1 MFGISAGAAAA
12 IGSIGGA
19 VIGGIASNKA
29 AGKIAGATNK
39 ASDIQQ
45 GQYEQTRA
53 DNEPWRLAGQN
64 ALDNLTGILNSGKLS
79 TRFSMADFTNDA
91 GYQFAAKEGQR
102 AIANQANAMG
112 GGGLGAMRR
121 AAQFA
126 EGNAN
131 QFYGD
136 AYNRWRQQNQ
146 DQWGNTAQLA
156 GFGPPANNALAQAG
170 QQNATAQ
177 GNLLTG
183 NAGMQAGLGLNMG
196 NVYSNALNQGMAAW
210 NRGQTPSSNPLP
222 VSSYNPY
229 DLSMGQYIGP

>member
-1 MFGISAGAAAA
+1 MGIETAI
-12 IGSIGGA
+12 IGSAIVGA
-19 VIGGIASNKA
+19 VASNKA
-29 AGKIAGATNK
+29 ANKQAGAANS
-39 ASDIQQ
+39 ASKLQQ
-45 GQYEQTRA
+45 DQYEQTRA

-79 TRFSMADFTNDA
+79 TRFTQQDFTNDP

-112 GGGLGAMRR
+112 GGGLGSMRR

-170 QQNATAQ
+170 QQNATSQ
-177 GNLLTG
+177 GNILIGGANQQAAAGINQGNIYG
-183 NAGMQAGLGLNMG
+183 NAINQLGS
-196 NVYSNALNQGMAAW
+196 YW
-210 NRGQTPSSNPLP
+210 NRTSTNPLP
-222 VSSYNPY
+222 VSQYDPA
-229 DLSMGQYIGP
+229 DLSMGQYIGRP